1 MSRGPSAEHARLI
14 RKLRTIAVVPAQEQ
28 EALAE
33 LPMRLRAFTCSIDL
47 LREDQRSTECCLILE
62 GLACRYKVL
71 GAGQRQILSLH
82 LPGDIPDLMSLHLE
96 TMDHGLASL
105 GRGRAAYIPHG
116 AVRELCDRHPNLA
129 ATLWRDT
136 LIDASIGRQW
146 LAGVGRRTAR
156 ERIAHLICEVLV
168 RSRALGLTD
177 EGAFELPMTQAEL
190 GDAAGLSTVHVN
202 RVLQDLRRDEL
213 ITWRGS
219 SILVLDWERL
229 HLAADFDAGYLHLL
243 DSVGVQAIAPPRLRS
258 TLAD

>member
-1 MSRGPSAEHARLI
+1 MANGPSSEHTRLI
-14 RKLRTIAVVPAQEQ
+14 RKLETTATISAEEQ
-28 EALAE
+28 SALGE
-33 LPMRLRAFTCSIDL
+33 LPLRLRAFPTSTDL
-47 LREDQRSTECCLILE
+47 LREDQPSTECCLILE

-136 LIDASIGRQW
+136 LIDASIGREW
-146 LAGVGRRTAR
+146 LAGVGRRTAHQ
-156 ERIAHLICEVLV
+156 RIAHLICEIFV
-168 RSRALGLTD
+168 RSRALGLID
-177 EGAFELPMTQAEL
+177 EGAFALPVTQAEL
-190 GDAAGLSTVHVN
+190 GDATGLSTVHVN

-213 ITWRGS
+213 ITWRGR

-229 HLAADFDAGYLHLL
+229 SLAADFDPGYLHLL
-243 DSVGVQAIAPPRLRS
+243 DETGVLATTTRLRS
-258 TLAD
+258 SLAD